1 MSSRI
6 FFTAP
11 VKRNV
16 WSTMIRRFFRSARS
30 MSSSACCTVAV
41 NGFSTNTCL
50 PFSRAAF
57 ASSKWVHTGVTMAT
71 ASMSGAVSTSRS
83 SVVVF
88 RPG

>member
-16 WSTMIRRFFRSARS
+16 WSTMIRRFFRAASS
-30 MSSSACCTVAV
+30 TSSSACCAVAV

-50 PFSRAAF
+50 PFSRAVR
-57 ASSKWVHTGVTMAT
+57 ASS
-71 ASMSGAVSTSRS
+71 
-83 SVVVF
+83 
-88 RPG
+88 